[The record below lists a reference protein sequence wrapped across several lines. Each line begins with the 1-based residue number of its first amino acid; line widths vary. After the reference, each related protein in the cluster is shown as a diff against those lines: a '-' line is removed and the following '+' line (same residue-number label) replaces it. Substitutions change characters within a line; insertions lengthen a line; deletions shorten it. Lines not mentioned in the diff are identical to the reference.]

1 MEGRRFILI
10 ISILLLC
17 LWRMVGH
24 ASIDEGLV
32 AYWSFD
38 NGSAIDVSGNGYDG
52 EVLGDDPR
60 TPIIEGPVFEDGGT
74 SCGGVKFQDQPYN
87 NCGLY
92 VDRIKVSKDIK
103 LDYPSYTVTAFFR
116 IDKFCESHCDISG
129 GHDWDIIISRM
140 KNTVLHNWYDAWD
153 LCINPR
159 DRKLYWWWSD
169 DPNCTGAMKCAQH
182 NVQSPTELVKGQ
194 LYFVAIRV
202 DNGNGKMILDLQE
215 INSFTTGKIEA
226 EDDTWVCIGCNDYNS
241 GLIDDYKGDMV
252 LGPPGQTSNAFVDEL
267 RIYNRALTDDELL
280 ALYNYQAICPT
291 TTTTL
296 QPTTTSTIES
306 ITTTTIEDTTTT
318 TTDEATTTTSIT
330 VVTTTIRP
338 TTTTTIVDED
348 ICIHDEFIIHP
359 RTLNVDSNGKW
370 VTAHLT
376 LSEEYSI
383 KDVDLDSILLEGI
396 LKPVEIKTAGK
407 KLLLKFSRGEL
418 IVLLNAMEL
427 ELPAEVE
434 LVLTGKLKSGISFK
448 GTDTI
453 TVISNSSC
461 GEDPEVVKA
470 DLEDSIGLAREAE
483 AVMLSENLQTVKQL
497 MDGAG
502 ISSELAK
509 QKMQE
514 IFNGRELEI
523 IVPSLALELA
533 KMFDEW
539 IMIILA
545 YDEQWRREVSQILI
559 ETPISLRELVSSVM
573 E

>member
-1 MEGRRFILI
+1 MKGKRFIICI
-10 ISILLLC
+10 ISFVFC
-17 LWRMVGH
+17 LWGMVGY

-38 NGSAIDVSGNGYDG
+38 NGSAIDVSSNEYNGVVHG
-52 EVLGDDPR
+52 SPA
-60 TPIIEGPVFEDGGT
+60 FEDGGV
-74 SCGGVKFQDQPYN
+74 SCDGIHFDSSTIDYIMVP
-87 NCGLY
+87 
-92 VDRIKVSKDIK
+92 KDIK
-103 LDYPSYTVTAFFR
+103 LNYPSYTVAAFFR
-116 IDKFCESHCDISG
+116 IDEFIEPQ
-129 GHDWDIIISRM
+129 WDIIISRM
-140 KNTVLHNWYDAWD
+140 KAPVEGTWEDAWD
-153 LCINPR
+153 LCINPN
-159 DRKLYWWWSD
+159 DKKLYWWWYD
-169 DPNCTGAMKCAQH
+169 DLKPWER
-182 NVQSPTELVKGQ
+182 NVKSPELVAGR

-202 DNGNGKMILDLQE
+202 SNGTGKMILDLQE
-215 INSFTTGKIEA
+215 VASFVPGNIAA
-226 EDDTWVCIGCNDYNS
+226 EDDMSICIGGNDYNS
-241 GLIDDYKGDMV
+241 AV
-252 LGPPGQTSNAFVDEL
+252 PGQLSNAFVDEL

-348 ICIHDEFIIHP
+348 ICIHDEFIIYP
-359 RTLNVDSNGKW
+359 RTLNVDSNGNW

-418 IVLLNAMEL
+418 IGLLNAMEL

-502 ISSELAK
+502 VSSELAK